1 MTYVWYS
8 SSATR
13 LVKHGRNAEAAAVI
27 SALDDKP
34 FSDPE
39 VQRTYHAIREAVEI
53 EEGSQDLYTNKE
65 ARSSRSQLKELF
77 TSGRSQNFRR
87 ASLGVVN
94 QCFQQITG
102 INLIT

>member
-1 MTYVWYS
+1 M
-8 SSATR
+8 
-13 LVKHGRNAEAAAVI
+13 KHGRNAEAAAVI

-53 EEGSQDLYTNKE
+53 EQGSRNLYADKKAKN
-65 ARSSRSQLKELF
+65 SRSQLRELF
-77 TSGRSQNFRR
+77 TGGRTQNFRR
-87 ASLGVVN
+87 ASLGVIN

>member
-1 MTYVWYS
+1 M
-8 SSATR
+8 
-13 LVKHGRNAEAAAVI
+13 KHGRNAEAAAVI

-39 VQRTYHAIREAVEI
+39 VQMTYHAIREAVEI
-53 EEGSQDLYTNKE
+53 EEGSPGLGANKV
-65 ARSSRSQLKELF
+65 AKSSQSQLRELF
-77 TSGRSQNFRR
+77 TGGRTQNFRR
-87 ASLGVVN
+87 ASLGVIN

>member
-1 MTYVWYS
+1 M
-8 SSATR
+8 
-13 LVKHGRNAEAAAVI
+13 KHGRNAEAAAVI
-27 SALDDKP
+27 CALDDKP

-53 EEGSQDLYTNKE
+53 EGGYLNKE
-65 ARSSRSQLKELF
+65 ARDPRSSLRELF
-77 TSGRSQNFRR
+77 TGGRTQNFRR
-87 ASLGVVN
+87 ASLGVIN